1 MPDKEGGKEKRFRT
15 KKRQRDRRRRFLNRA
30 ESPPPPPCLD
40 GVFDL
45 ADLAATALTRV
56 FSALPIG
63 RVSVDFLS

>member
-30 ESPPPPPCLD
+30 ESPCLD

>member
-1 MPDKEGGKEKRFRT
+1 MPDKKGGKEKRFRT

-30 ESPPPPPCLD
+30 DSPPPCLD

>member
-1 MPDKEGGKEKRFRT
+1 MPDKKGGKEKRFRT

-30 ESPPPPPCLD
+30 DFPPLVSSR
-40 GVFDL
+40 VFDL
-45 ADLAATALTRV
+45 VDLAATAFTRV